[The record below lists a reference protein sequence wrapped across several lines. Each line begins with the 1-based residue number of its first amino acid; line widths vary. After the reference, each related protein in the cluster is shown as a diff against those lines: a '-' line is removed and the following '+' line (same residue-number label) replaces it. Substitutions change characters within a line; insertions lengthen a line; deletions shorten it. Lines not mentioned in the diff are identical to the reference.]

1 MYQQKGYDECLE
13 RNCDVF
19 YGQSSMQACHL
30 MSNSKETDDQTT
42 NQASSYYLCKLLLLY
57 KLKAASKLKSSYC
70 PFELRFSTA
79 LQHKVAAPR
88 RPYRRRVV
96 LSLLLPPLSVLH
108 TAQCTV
114 FSVRDCSPGTIWHL
128 VFPLKMDQELKPQ
141 LGPLRCK
148 FSTHSSML
156 YCIQVA
162 AAAMSSSVAGGCHD
176 AGAMPA
182 LSWRGA
188 RSLVHLWRRR
198 RQGTGGRYRDPVH
211 AGD

>member
-1 MYQQKGYDECLE
+1 M
-13 RNCDVF
+13 
-19 YGQSSMQACHL
+19 
-30 MSNSKETDDQTT
+30 
-42 NQASSYYLCKLLLLY
+42 
-57 KLKAASKLKSSYC
+57 KSSYC

-79 LQHKVAAPR
+79 LPHKVAAPR
-88 RPYRRRVV
+88 RPERRRRRVV

-141 LGPLRCK
+141 LGPLEMQIQH
-148 FSTHSSML
+148 TQL
-156 YCIQVA
+156 YALLHIGGGGA